1 MDPAFLR
8 ECEEVLFFRRQHGGQ
23 KPVRSRVDPEQN
35 RLAMKLSKLKIRC
48 EKALGPHPSQR
59 QLTPDEVK
67 YYYWCL
73 SSDAVEAP
81 QALAASPAPSVTDL
95 CPTAASS
102 SNSGKPASTFPAA
115 PGLCPHAAGGGD
127 ASAFVAHPF
136 SRKFQCSGCEFQLTC
151 LTEEAAGIAAA
162 MQCPRCRAPVIHR
175 ADVAAPS
182 PTRKRLRQKSPA
194 PAAPGLCPSAAGSS
208 SSAAPA
214 AIAIPAAPGLCP
226 HAAGSGSGHPSTV
239 AQQMS
244 LRGLNIQYPFSR
256 LILLGA
262 KSIEARTFP
271 LGHLNIANADEELF
285 LIETPGAKNA
295 RGAVVDDIPIGPPP
309 QRAQVIGTVSFSASQ
324 AYASESAWKRDR
336 PKHCIREG
344 GRYDWGGTG
353 EMHAWYV
360 DKVQRFSEPVAA
372 GTKSQ
377 TGYGT
382 PRTLEV
388 TLQSVGDA
396 S

>member
-1 MDPAFLR
+1 
-8 ECEEVLFFRRQHGGQ
+8 
-23 KPVRSRVDPEQN
+23 
-35 RLAMKLSKLKIRC
+35 
-48 EKALGPHPSQR
+48 
-59 QLTPDEVK
+59 
-67 YYYWCL
+67 
-73 SSDAVEAP
+73 
-81 QALAASPAPSVTDL
+81 
-95 CPTAASS
+95 
-102 SNSGKPASTFPAA
+102 
-115 PGLCPHAAGGGD
+115 
-127 ASAFVAHPF
+127 
-136 SRKFQCSGCEFQLTC
+136 
-151 LTEEAAGIAAA
+151 
-162 MQCPRCRAPVIHR
+162 
-175 ADVAAPS
+175 
-182 PTRKRLRQKSPA
+182 
-194 PAAPGLCPSAAGSS
+194 
-208 SSAAPA
+208 
-214 AIAIPAAPGLCP
+214 
-226 HAAGSGSGHPSTV
+226 
-239 AQQMS
+239 MS
-244 LRGLNIQYPFSR
+244 LRGINIQYPFSR
-256 LILLGA
+256 LILLGV

-271 LGHLNIANADEELF
+271 LGHRNIATADEELF

-295 RGAVVDDIPIGPPP
+295 HGAVVDDIPIGPPP